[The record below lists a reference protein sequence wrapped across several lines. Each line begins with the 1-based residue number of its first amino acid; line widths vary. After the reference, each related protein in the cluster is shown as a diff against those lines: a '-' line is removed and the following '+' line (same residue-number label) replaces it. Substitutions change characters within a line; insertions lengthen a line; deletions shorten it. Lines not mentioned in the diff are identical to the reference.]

1 MKIELT
7 IDELQ
12 YIEDLIL
19 QDIAHANEHHE
30 DSIILKLLFKL
41 DPKYINAFSNHIQ
54 TTL

>member
-12 YIEDLIL
+12 YIEDLVML
-19 QDIAHANEHHE
+19 DIVDANKQHE

-41 DPKYINAFSNHIQ
+41 DAHISSA
-54 TTL
+54 L